1 METAMAK
8 GQKKSNREAK
18 KPKKTEAE
26 KLKAKSPLGNLP
38 ASDPGNKDRP
48 RKS

>member
-1 METAMAK
+1 MAK

-26 KLKAKSPLGNLP
+26 KLKGKTPLGNLQN
-38 ASDPGNKDRP
+38 AADKDRG
-48 RKS
+48 KK